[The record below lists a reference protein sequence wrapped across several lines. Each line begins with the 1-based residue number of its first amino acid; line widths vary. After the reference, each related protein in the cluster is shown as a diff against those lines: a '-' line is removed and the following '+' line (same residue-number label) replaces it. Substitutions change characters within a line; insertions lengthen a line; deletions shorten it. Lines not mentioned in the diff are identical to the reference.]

1 MQRRFQV
8 SIFRRRWRS
17 GTRRDAFTLLEILI
31 VLVLMA
37 TLLVGL
43 SSMVRL
49 FSRHYSANERRVGR
63 AQLARSISQML
74 SDDLGAAIQ
83 DPIVAVENDPSRQ
96 YVRHFGLRGDSRSLQ
111 IDVVQPS
118 AFSSVADAE
127 ENRRVMAGGD
137 KKPNT
142 RQVPE
147 LKTIFYEFVPINE
160 TQKFP
165 GEGDDSETT
174 APTATDDGADLGS
187 TLGGSLSSVDG
198 TSFPG
203 LETSDLENANLFWDG
218 IRPLAQKF
226 GLSRRELDYETP
238 EDDESDSDAA
248 DATVG
253 AGFETDGYSD
263 AASQLSGSLLA
274 PPDASLSTLASGG
287 GSSSN
292 DAFSALAGAQEEPFQ
307 FKPPMTAAQI
317 AMDSDDGTTWAP
329 EVLDCRFRYFD
340 GTNWRDSWDS
350 LEMNGLPVAIKV
362 ELKLAPLDDV
372 DYYRTS
378 SLFYSL
384 PFAPSVDQL
393 DKIARQ
399 ARSETTD
406 GGADVSRLSG
416 TLSDAPTPG
425 DAEPVDVFNS
435 YRPPTAILAALKGTP
450 TSSRNVSPF
459 SQTTQSAALATQTEQ
474 SPDAADPLA
483 ENDGDDQSLNLGL
496 NGTLAGDETPLG
508 GATDD
513 GSSGDA
519 FLRQA
524 QELAAGGAVY
534 NESGICVDFSNDGTY
549 ATLEQIAQDVGVSEP
564 GFYEV
569 VAYLPTTPY
578 SRAKTIERRQ
588 PARVRAGVVA
598 TNSGRGAN
606 NAGGRR
612 NPRANPYATGTTRA
626 RRDRQVN
633 DRSVAERR
641 PRDNQA
647 IERAAADRTAVQ
659 RGAPGERAVGERRT
673 NARAQRERGGTERV
687 AANRSARE
695 RFGLSGG
702 TGAGGLVSDDEG
714 LPIGAGIT
722 GLVSDETG
730 PIRGAGTE
738 FDPNAP
744 IVGGEA
750 AVGTNSVGGALGG
763 PGTGGAINLGR
774 TDPFA
779 IVDQIESDVPY
790 SDNIFGGVEAE
801 NGGLAPGMIA
811 DPTGA
816 NVAQTPNPSVRP
828 QPSGQKQTW
837 IRGNKK

>member
-8 SIFRRRWRS
+8 SILSRLRRS
-17 GTRRDAFTLLEILI
+17 ATRRDAFTLLEILI

-37 TLLVGL
+37 TLLLGIA
-43 SSMVRL
+43 SMVRL
-49 FSRHYSANERRVGR
+49 FSRHYTANERRVGR

-83 DPIVAVENDPSRQ
+83 DPIVAVDNDPSRQ

-118 AFSSVADAE
+118 AFASVADAE
-127 ENRRVMAGGD
+127 ENRRVMSGGD

-160 TQKFP
+160 TQKLP
-165 GEGDDSETT
+165 GERNDSETVM
-174 APTATDDGADLGS
+174 PTSSEVGADLGS
-187 TLGGSLSSVDG
+187 NLGGSLSSVDG
-198 TSFPG
+198 TSIPG
-203 LETSDLENANLFWDG
+203 LETSSLENANLFWDG
-218 IRPLAQKF
+218 VRPLAQKF

-238 EDDESDSDAA
+238 EDDAAESESPGATANVGLESDEGSNA
-248 DATVG
+248 V
-253 AGFETDGYSD
+253 
-263 AASQLSGSLLA
+263 SQLSGSLFA
-274 PPDASLSTLASGG
+274 PPDASLSTLASGDD
-287 GSSSN
+287 STSN
-292 DAFSALAGAQEEPFQ
+292 NPFSALTGAQDEPFR

-329 EVLDCRFRYFD
+329 EVLDCRFQYFD
-340 GTNWRDSWDS
+340 GSNWRDSWDS

-378 SLFYSL
+378 PLFYSL
-384 PFAPSVDQL
+384 PFAPSVDEL

-399 ARSETTD
+399 ARTEAAD

-416 TLSDAPTPG
+416 SLSGAPAAG
-425 DAEPVDVFNS
+425 ANEPVDVFNS
-435 YRPPTAILAALKGTP
+435 YRPPIAILAALQGTP
-450 TSSRNVSPF
+450 TSSRSVSPF
-459 SQTTQSAALATQTEQ
+459 SQTTQSAALASQTE
-474 SPDAADPLA
+474 PGAAENADPFA
-483 ENDGDDQSLNLGL
+483 ENAEEEDPLSLGL
-496 NGTLAGDETPLG
+496 NGTLAGDETPVT
-508 GATDD
+508 GATD

-519 FLRQA
+519 FLQQV
-524 QELAAGGAVY
+524 QELAASGAVY
-534 NESGICVDFSNDGTY
+534 NESGICVDFSNDGSY

-569 VAYLPTTPY
+569 VAYLPTTPF

-606 NAGGRR
+606 SAGGRR
-612 NPRANPYATGTTRA
+612 SPRANPYATGTTRA

-633 DRSVAERR
+633 ERSVAERR
-641 PRDNQA
+641 PRENQA
-647 IERAAADRTAVQ
+647 SERAAANRTAAQ

-687 AANRSARE
+687 ATSRAARE
-695 RFGLSGG
+695 RFGLNGG
-702 TGAGGLVSDDEG
+702 TGTGGLVSDGEG
-714 LPIGAGIT
+714 LPLGAGIT

-750 AVGTNSVGGALGG
+750 AVGGNSVGGALGG
-763 PGTGGAINLGR
+763 GGAGGAINLGR
-774 TDPFA
+774 VDPFA

-801 NGGLAPGMIA
+801 ADGLAPGMIA

-816 NVAQTPNPSVRP
+816 NVAQTPNPSVRA